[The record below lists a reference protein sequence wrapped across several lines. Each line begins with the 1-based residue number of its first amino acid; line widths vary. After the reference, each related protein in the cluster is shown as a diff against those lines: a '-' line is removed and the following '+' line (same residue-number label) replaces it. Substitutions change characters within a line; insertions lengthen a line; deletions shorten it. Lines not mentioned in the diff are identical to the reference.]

1 MKPDVKSASI
11 VLVGNF
17 NPSIFHPQWFAAH
30 DVISQSEAD
39 DESDFKI
46 ATPQVSSFSLTWGNI
61 QVTTDQ
67 FVIRCKNPTFFTMLQ
82 DFVLKTFGI
91 LGHTPVS
98 AMGINLEQKWLS
110 TSEAEHRRFGDKIA
124 PKDKWSFMSKP
135 GLRDIVMEEQQRP
148 DEYSGYIQ
156 ARIQSLR
163 EKQNSILISINDH
176 YYIPKYETNLGADP
190 IMEILRDNWTTSNER
205 SETIIKDI
213 VGNFS

>member
-39 DESDFKI
+39 DESDLKI
-46 ATPQVSSFSLTWGNI
+46 ATPQVTSFSLTWGNV
-61 QVTTDQ
+61 QVTPDQ
-67 FVIRCKNPTFFTMLQ
+67 FVISCKNPTLFAMLQ
-82 DFVLKTFGI
+82 DFVLKTFDI

-98 AMGINLEQKWLS
+98 AMGVNMEQKWLS
-110 TSEAEHRRFGDKIA
+110 TNEAEHRRFGDNIA
-124 PKDKWSFMSKP
+124 PKVKWEFMSKP

-148 DEYSGYIQ
+148 DKYNGYVQ
-156 ARIQSLR
+156 ARIQALR
-163 EKQNSILISINDH
+163 EKQYSILISINDH
-176 YYIPKYETNLGADP
+176 YFIPKYESSQGAEP
-190 IMEILRDNWTTSNER
+190 IMEILRENWSASNEH
-205 SETIIKDI
+205 SEEIIKKI